1 MPLLCFTGAPFPV
14 VFVLPM
20 TTTPAF
26 LVDFQDASDVAGKRR
41 MLRSWAMGA
50 LRTTLQRNRMEL
62 LNEPDSTRCRQIL
75 SGSILIRCE
84 LAQRRTDAVLD
95 AVQDEGVAIPQT
107 RRNAPGV

>member
-1 MPLLCFTGAPFPV
+1 
-14 VFVLPM
+14 M

-26 LVDFQDASDVAGKRR
+26 FVDFQDAGDVAGKRR
-41 MLRSWAMGA
+41 MLRGWTVGA
-50 LRTTLQRNRMEL
+50 LRATLQRNRMEL
-62 LNEPDSTRCRQIL
+62 LDEPDSTRCRQIL

-95 AVQDEGVAIPQT
+95 AVRGAIQDDGALTLQT